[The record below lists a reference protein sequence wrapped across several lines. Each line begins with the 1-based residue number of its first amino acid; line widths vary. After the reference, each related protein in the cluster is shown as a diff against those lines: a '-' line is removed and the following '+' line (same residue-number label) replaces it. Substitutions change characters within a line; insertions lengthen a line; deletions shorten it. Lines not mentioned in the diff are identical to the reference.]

1 MILQGRAGNP
11 DISYSERLKAGLE
24 LMQVPVEEI
33 GRVFRRCHDLHLYP
47 PIHPGRALEASQTVG
62 IDSEVQ
68 NICIAVP
75 FDALAEPTRRQIVEM
90 LAREGAMT
98 AGDIQ
103 ARFEVSAPAISQHLK
118 VLREA
123 GLVQVE
129 KRAQQRIYRIN
140 PESMLEL
147 EAWAKRVRELWTG
160 RFDALDALLRVEQ
173 SKSPKE

>member
-1 MILQGRAGNP
+1 M
-11 DISYSERLKAGLE
+11 DK
-24 LMQVPVEEI
+24 
-33 GRVFRRCHDLHLYP
+33 FH
-47 PIHPGRALEASQTVG
+47 
-62 IDSEVQ
+62 
-68 NICIAVP
+68 
-75 FDALAEPTRRQIVEM
+75 ALAEPTRRQIVEI

-103 ARFEVSAPAISQHLK
+103 ARFKTSPPAISQHLK

-123 GLVQVE
+123 GVVQVE

-160 RFDALDALLRVEQ
+160 RFDALDALLRAEQ
-173 SKSPKE
+173 SKSPQE

>member
-1 MILQGRAGNP
+1 M
-11 DISYSERLKAGLE
+11 DK
-24 LMQVPVEEI
+24 
-33 GRVFRRCHDLHLYP
+33 FH
-47 PIHPGRALEASQTVG
+47 
-62 IDSEVQ
+62 
-68 NICIAVP
+68 
-75 FDALAEPTRRQIVEM
+75 ALAEPTRRQIVEM

-160 RFDALDALLRVEQ
+160 RFDALDALLRAEQ

>member
-1 MILQGRAGNP
+1 M
-11 DISYSERLKAGLE
+11 DK
-24 LMQVPVEEI
+24 
-33 GRVFRRCHDLHLYP
+33 FH
-47 PIHPGRALEASQTVG
+47 
-62 IDSEVQ
+62 
-68 NICIAVP
+68 
-75 FDALAEPTRRQIVEM
+75 ALAEPTRRQIVEM
-90 LAREGAMT
+90 LAREGALS

-103 ARFEVSAPAISQHLK
+103 ARFDVSAPAISQHLK

-129 KRAQQRIYRIN
+129 KRAQQRIYRVN

-147 EAWAKRVRELWTG
+147 EEWAKRVRELWTG

>member
-1 MILQGRAGNP
+1 M
-11 DISYSERLKAGLE
+11 DK
-24 LMQVPVEEI
+24 
-33 GRVFRRCHDLHLYP
+33 FH
-47 PIHPGRALEASQTVG
+47 
-62 IDSEVQ
+62 
-68 NICIAVP
+68 
-75 FDALAEPTRRQIVEM
+75 ALAEPTRRQIVEM

-103 ARFEVSAPAISQHLK
+103 ARFEVSAPAISTHLK

-160 RFDALDALLRVEQ
+160 RFDALDALLRMEQ